1 MKIRQLIFPGI
12 LILLI
17 AAGCQPT
24 SIDKDNNP
32 GEQLTEATVEL
43 EPITPSQ
50 KDPSQPLPAGVELEF
65 DTDFTRSLVSFDEIL
80 SGGPPK
86 DAIPAIDNPKF
97 VSVES
102 ANAWLKPNE
111 PVIQLIIGDEVKAYP
126 IQILMWHEIAN
137 DSVGGV
143 PVVVSFC
150 PLCNTAIV
158 YGRTV
163 GEKVLDFGTTGRL
176 RYSNL
181 IMYDR
186 QTESWWQQAE
196 GRAIIG
202 DLMDEHLEFFPAAM
216 ISWETFQNAHPNGL
230 VLSQDTGFSRDYGRN
245 PYEGYDD
252 VNNPPFLY
260 DGPQTP
266 GELPA
271 VSRVLTVDID
281 EDPVAYP
288 FDVLKE
294 VHVVNDTAGDQ
305 EIVIFW
311 TPGTASALDARILSE
326 GNDVGS
332 ASSYNAQINGATLSF
347 IYDGSN
353 FIDEQTYSTWDSLGR
368 SVEGELKGNQLK
380 EIVAINHLWFSWA
393 VFKPETRI
401 YQP

>member
-1 MKIRQLIFPGI
+1 MKIKLLIFLSV
-12 LILLI
+12 LILSI
-17 AAGCQPT
+17 AAGCQPV
-24 SIDKDNNP
+24 SIEEDNLP
-32 GEQLTEATVEL
+32 EVQPTEATAEF
-43 EPITPSQ
+43 EPTLPSQ
-50 KDPSQPLPAGVELEF
+50 KDPNQPLPAGVDLEF
-65 DTDFTRSLVSFDEIL
+65 TTDFTRSLVLFDEIL

-86 DAIPAIDNPKF
+86 DAIPAIDDPKF

-102 ANAWLKPNE
+102 ASAWLEPNE
-111 PVIQLIIGDEVKAYP
+111 PVIQLIIEDEVKAYP
-126 IQILMWHEIAN
+126 LQILMWHEIAN
-137 DSVGGV
+137 DTVSST

-163 GEKVLDFGTTGRL
+163 GGKVLDFGTTGRL

-202 DLMDEHLEFFPAAM
+202 DLMGEQLEFFPAAM
-216 ISWETFQNAHPNGL
+216 ISWETFKNAHPDGL
-230 VLSQDTGFSRDYGRN
+230 VLSQDTGFTREYGRN

-252 VNNPPFLY
+252 VNNPPFLF

-266 GELPA
+266 GQLPA
-271 VSRVLTVDID
+271 VARVLTVDIN

-288 FDVLKE
+288 YDMLE
-294 VHVVNDTAGDQ
+294 EISVVNDKVGGQD
-305 EIVIFW
+305 IVIFW

-326 GNDVGS
+326 GKDVGS
-332 ASSYNAQINGATLSF
+332 AVAYNAQLNGTTLSF
-347 IYDGSN
+347 IFDGSN
-353 FIDEQTYSTWDSLGR
+353 FIDEQTYSTWDSLGYA
-368 SVEGELKGNQLK
+368 VDGELKGNQLK

-401 YQP
+401 FQP